1 MPHTGQVPST
11 AATALSRGQ
20 WHLIA
25 LSALLAAVG
34 ALAAIGAEDDI
45 PPHVEMPQALMFVVL
60 AVLFA
65 VTESAKF
72 HVEVRQQALSVSL
85 SDLPLVIGLF
95 TMDLEWL
102 LVARLMSAAVVLYVR
117 QQPVD
122 KTFFN
127 LSLYTLEIG
136 LAYFLYGVVTDLW
149 TPSLWVTA
157 VAIVLVVDAAGVSAV
172 IAAIT
177 VLQKR
182 PPLSD
187 AAVMAASVLMSGLL
201 SATIGALALQAL
213 EDQVEGLLLLAIVS
227 TAVVLSFRAYAKL
240 MRQHADLG
248 EVLRA
253 ARTMGQAQSQDLLV
267 ATLTTEAASIVNAAG
282 AELWPIDDPT
292 TIDRLPPA
300 GVRPCVVR
308 TSTRD
313 LEERAWL
320 AANGWRDAVVLPVEV
335 DDRKTAL
342 LVAHDR
348 EGSSLSTFS
357 VDDLDLLQTLV
368 THAAV
373 VWQNNDLVARLRH
386 DSHHDDLTQLPNRL
400 AFSVALTRVL
410 NGLEATDDDCV
421 AAVVLLDLDRF
432 KEINDT
438 LGHPVGDI
446 LLVQVARRL
455 AEITPEDSLVARLG
469 GDEFA
474 VLLPSARGREDVERV
489 ATSISSSLVVP
500 FDLNGTF
507 VDVSASLGLAGVFSA
522 GNDAATV
529 LRHADVAMYEAKRS
543 MSGHSWYEPQRD
555 RTSLDRLTLV
565 GDLRRAIDDEQI
577 SVDFQPQLRLR
588 DGRITGFEAL
598 ARWTHPER
606 GPISPAEFVPLADH
620 TGQVGEL
627 TVLALRKALEQ
638 CARWSGA
645 DAFAV
650 SVNLPTRLL
659 LEPGLP
665 DQVGRLLQEAGIA
678 PERLT
683 LELTEDSVMNYQGES
698 LRPMYALRDKGVRL
712 SVDDFGTG
720 YSSLAYLR
728 HLPIHEVK
736 IDKSFII
743 GMGADA
749 GAGKIVKS
757 IIELSH
763 DLGLDVVAEGVEDH
777 ATLRS
782 LTDAGCDIVQ
792 GYLLGRPMPA
802 AQVATWLAS
811 RPRT

>member
-1 MPHTGQVPST
+1 VPST

-20 WHLIA
+20 WHLVA
-25 LSALLAAVG
+25 LSVLLAAAG
-34 ALAAIGAEDDI
+34 GLAALGDARVDPVAELPTSLI
-45 PPHVEMPQALMFVVL
+45 FVVV
-60 AVLFA
+60 AVMFA

-102 LVARLMSAAVVLYVR
+102 LVARLMSAGVVFYMR

-122 KTFFN
+122 KAFFN
-127 LSLYTLEIG
+127 LSLYTAEIG
-136 LAYFLYGVVTDLW
+136 VAYWLYGVVHGLW
-149 TPSLWVTA
+149 REDGSLWVTA
-157 VAIVLVVDAAGVSAV
+157 VALVLVVDLIGVASV

-177 VLQKR
+177 LLQRR
-182 PPLSD
+182 PGLRDS
-187 AAVMAASVLMSGLL
+187 AVMAASVLLSGLL
-201 SATIGALALQAL
+201 SATIGALALIAL
-213 EDQVEGLLLLAIVS
+213 EEGAEGLLLLGVVS

-240 MRQHADLG
+240 VRQHADLG

-253 ARTMGQAQSQDLLV
+253 ARTMGQAQSQDLLTS
-267 ATLTTEAASIVNAAG
+267 TLTTEAAGLVSAKG
-282 AELWPIDDPT
+282 AEIWPLDDPAT
-292 TIDRLPPA
+292 VDRLPPA

-308 TSTRD
+308 SATRD
-313 LEERAWL
+313 PDERAWL
-320 AANGWRDAVVLPVEV
+320 AERGWRDAVLLPLEV
-335 DDRKTAL
+335 DDRQTAL

-348 EGSSLSTFS
+348 QGSSMSTFS
-357 VDDLDLLQTLV
+357 LSDLELLQTLA

-373 VWQNNDLVARLRH
+373 VWQNNDLVDRLRH

-400 AFSVALTRVL
+400 AFSLSLTRVL
-410 NGLEATDDDCV
+410 SALEAGDDDCV
-421 AAVVLLDLDRF
+421 AAVILLDLDRF

-455 AEITPEDSLVARLG
+455 SEITPDDAVVARLG

-474 VLLPSARGREDVERV
+474 VLLPSVRGRDDVDRV
-489 ATSISSSLVVP
+489 ATSISSSLIVP

-522 GNDAATV
+522 GSDAATL
-529 LRHADVAMYEAKRS
+529 LRHADVAMYEAKRAL
-543 MSGHSWYEPQRD
+543 SGHSWYEPQRD

-565 GDLRRAIDDEQI
+565 GDLRRAIDEQQI
-577 SVDFQPQLRLR
+577 TLDFQPQLRLC
-588 DGRITGFEAL
+588 DGRIAGFEAL

-620 TGQVGEL
+620 TGQVGVL
-627 TVLALRKALEQ
+627 TSLALRKALEQ
-638 CARWSGA
+638 CARWSG
-645 DAFAV
+645 DQSFAV

-665 DQVGRLLQEAGIA
+665 DQVSRMLEDAGIA

-683 LELTEDSVMNYQGES
+683 LELTEDSVMSYQVES
-698 LRPMYALRDKGVRL
+698 LRPMHSLRDKGVRL

-743 GMGADA
+743 GMGADP
-749 GAGKIVKS
+749 GAGKIVSS
-757 IIELSH
+757 IIDLSH
-763 DLGLDVVAEGVEDH
+763 DLGLEVVAEGVEDH
-777 ATLRS
+777 ATLRA

-811 RPRT
+811 RPRAS

>member
-1 MPHTGQVPST
+1 M
-11 AATALSRGQ
+11 
-20 WHLIA
+20 
-25 LSALLAAVG
+25 
-34 ALAAIGAEDDI
+34 
-45 PPHVEMPQALMFVVL
+45 
-60 AVLFA
+60 
-65 VTESAKF
+65 
-72 HVEVRQQALSVSL
+72 
-85 SDLPLVIGLF
+85 
-95 TMDLEWL
+95 
-102 LVARLMSAAVVLYVR
+102 
-117 QQPVD
+117 
-122 KTFFN
+122 
-127 LSLYTLEIG
+127 
-136 LAYFLYGVVTDLW
+136 
-149 TPSLWVTA
+149 
-157 VAIVLVVDAAGVSAV
+157 
-172 IAAIT
+172 
-177 VLQKR
+177 
-182 PPLSD
+182 
-187 AAVMAASVLMSGLL
+187 
-201 SATIGALALQAL
+201 
-213 EDQVEGLLLLAIVS
+213 
-227 TAVVLSFRAYAKL
+227 LSFRAYAKL

-267 ATLTTEAASIVNAAG
+267 TTLTTEAASIVNAAG
-282 AELWPIDDPT
+282 AELWSIDDPT

-313 LEERAWL
+313 PEERAWL

-348 EGSSLSTFS
+348 QGSSLSTFS

-421 AAVVLLDLDRF
+421 AAVMLLDLDRF

-455 AEITPEDSLVARLG
+455 AEITPTDSLVARLG

-474 VLLPSARGREDVERV
+474 VLLPSVRGREDVERV

-665 DQVGRLLQEAGIA
+665 DQVGRLLQEVGIA

-743 GMGADA
+743 GMGADV

-763 DLGLDVVAEGVEDH
+763 DLGLEVVAEGVEDH

-811 RPRT
+811 RPALLTGRPPSRRPANSQVRGR

>member
-1 MPHTGQVPST
+1 M
-11 AATALSRGQ
+11 
-20 WHLIA
+20 
-25 LSALLAAVG
+25 
-34 ALAAIGAEDDI
+34 
-45 PPHVEMPQALMFVVL
+45 
-60 AVLFA
+60 
-65 VTESAKF
+65 
-72 HVEVRQQALSVSL
+72 
-85 SDLPLVIGLF
+85 
-95 TMDLEWL
+95 
-102 LVARLMSAAVVLYVR
+102 
-117 QQPVD
+117 
-122 KTFFN
+122 
-127 LSLYTLEIG
+127 
-136 LAYFLYGVVTDLW
+136 
-149 TPSLWVTA
+149 
-157 VAIVLVVDAAGVSAV
+157 
-172 IAAIT
+172 
-177 VLQKR
+177 
-182 PPLSD
+182 
-187 AAVMAASVLMSGLL
+187 
-201 SATIGALALQAL
+201 
-213 EDQVEGLLLLAIVS
+213 
-227 TAVVLSFRAYAKL
+227 
-240 MRQHADLG
+240 
-248 EVLRA
+248 
-253 ARTMGQAQSQDLLV
+253 
-267 ATLTTEAASIVNAAG
+267 
-282 AELWPIDDPT
+282 
-292 TIDRLPPA
+292 
-300 GVRPCVVR
+300 
-308 TSTRD
+308 
-313 LEERAWL
+313 
-320 AANGWRDAVVLPVEV
+320 
-335 DDRKTAL
+335 
-342 LVAHDR
+342 
-348 EGSSLSTFS
+348 
-357 VDDLDLLQTLV
+357 
-368 THAAV
+368 

-474 VLLPSARGREDVERV
+474 VLLPSVRGREDVERV

-543 MSGHSWYEPQRD
+543 MSGHTWYEPQRD

-743 GMGADA
+743 GMGADV

-763 DLGLDVVAEGVEDH
+763 DLGLEVVAEGVEDH

-811 RPRT
+811 RPRS